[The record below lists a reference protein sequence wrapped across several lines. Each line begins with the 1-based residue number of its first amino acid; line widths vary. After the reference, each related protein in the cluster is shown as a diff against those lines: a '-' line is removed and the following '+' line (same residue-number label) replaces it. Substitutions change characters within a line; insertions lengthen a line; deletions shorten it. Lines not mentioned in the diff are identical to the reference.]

1 MTERNKILLD
11 TAKDLM
17 RQIAEAIK
25 KAEAAPNGH
34 KIKALLLNEN
44 APKVR
49 ELATALDIGVEGG
62 ASVRVCGA
70 YATLAHFPEE
80 YAQFAFILVPERDGE
95 GYILKAGT
103 KDYDLSILNDSTEGN

>member
-34 KIKALLLNEN
+34 KIKALLLNVN

-62 ASVRVCGA
+62 TPVRICGA
-70 YATLAHFPEE
+70 YATTARFPEE
-80 YAQFAFILVPERDGE
+80 YAQFAFILVPESDKE
-95 GYILKAGT
+95 AYVLKAGT
-103 KDYDLSILNDSTEGN
+103 KDYDLSILDDSTEGN

>member
-34 KIKALLLNEN
+34 KIKALLLNVN

-49 ELATALDIGVEGG
+49 ELATALDIGVEGVHPSG
-62 ASVRVCGA
+62 SAEHTLHWPASRKSMPSM
-70 YATLAHFPEE
+70 L
-80 YAQFAFILVPERDGE
+80 
-95 GYILKAGT
+95 
-103 KDYDLSILNDSTEGN
+103 LS